1 MKKDID
7 TPETNSRIQ
16 TAEAYLK
23 DVKSKNQPCKTVVP
37 SSWAQK
43 LERKV
48 KLLEKKLEGL
58 VNPKEFKPMCK
69 FKVCINYD
77 KNASGYCCVACHC
90 DDESFQ
96 GLKIKI

>member
-16 TAEAYLK
+16 TAETYLK
-23 DVKSKNQPCKTVVP
+23 DVKSGNQPCKTVVP

-48 KLLEKKLEGL
+48 KLLEQNIEKLKHFE
-58 VNPKEFKPMCK
+58 KFKPMCK
-69 FKVCINYD
+69 FKGCTNYD
-77 KNASGYCCVACHC
+77 KNALGYCCVACHC
-90 DDESFQ
+90 DEKSFQ
-96 GLKIKI
+96 G